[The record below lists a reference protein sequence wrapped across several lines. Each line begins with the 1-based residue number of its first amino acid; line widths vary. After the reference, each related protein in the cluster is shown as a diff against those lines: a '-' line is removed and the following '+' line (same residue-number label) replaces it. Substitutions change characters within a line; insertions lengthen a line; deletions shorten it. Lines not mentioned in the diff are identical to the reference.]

1 MAKLTDKHTHFFS
14 RLSGMN
20 TGTYVLILFLDH
32 PRMIRIGKL
41 GSFVFPAGYYAYI
54 GSAFGPGGL
63 SARIQRHLGT
73 EKNFHWHIDYLR
85 QYTKPLEVWIS
96 QEKKKREH
104 DWASLMEDHFD
115 SSLPVPEFGCSDC
128 MCTSHLFLFDDQPS
142 FQLFS
147 KANKRLSSRSPS
159 LVRLRL

>member
-1 MAKLTDKHTHFFS
+1 
-14 RLSGMN
+14 MN
-20 TGTYVLILFLDH
+20 TGTYILILHLDH
-32 PRMIRIGKL
+32 SRMIRIGKL
-41 GSFVFPAGYYAYI
+41 GSFIFPAGYYAYI

-85 QYTKPLEVWIS
+85 EHALPQEIWIS
-96 QEKKKREH
+96 QDKIKREH
-104 DWASLMEDHFD
+104 DWASLMENHFD

-128 MCTSHLFLFDDQPS
+128 DCTSHLFLFDAHPS

-147 KANKRLSSRSPS
+147 RATKKRYPGSPS